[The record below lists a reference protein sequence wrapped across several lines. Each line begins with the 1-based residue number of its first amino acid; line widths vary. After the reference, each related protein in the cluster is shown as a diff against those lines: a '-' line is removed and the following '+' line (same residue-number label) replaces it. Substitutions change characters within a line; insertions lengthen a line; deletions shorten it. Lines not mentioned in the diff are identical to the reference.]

1 MKRINLSII
10 IACLIFSINVTN
22 AEVSEIKKGDIAAY
36 DGFLFDK
43 DTTIKMRNDLIDLD
57 KYKALN
63 DSYKKTLELTDFQIK
78 LQKDQIELLLDS
90 NKNLSSQLKV
100 SNIERYVW
108 FAAGFAL
115 MGTSVWL
122 ASRIK

>member
-1 MKRINLSII
+1 MIV
-10 IACLIFSINVTN
+10 CLIFSINVTN
-22 AEVSEIKKGDIAAY
+22 AEVSEIKKGDTAAY

-57 KYKALN
+57 KYKALT

-78 LQKDQIELLLDS
+78 LQKDQIELLVNS
-90 NKNLSSQLKV
+90 NKNLSSQLKM

>member
-22 AEVSEIKKGDIAAY
+22 AEVSEIKKGDVAAY

-90 NKNLSSQLKV
+90 NKNLSSQLKM